1 MNCHSIRRKL
11 PVAGSAG
18 KGSKKDCIILSGF
31 DMYRVYDWIYSESGI
46 GGGKRQTFQ
55 IDCSSDEGDN
65 TSTKD
70 QIKAGSIG
78 KRAGNQTTENP
89 CKKRS
94 KKKTGTKETEKTAGA
109 VSSAY
114 IL

>member
-1 MNCHSIRRKL
+1 MTEQ
-11 PVAGSAG
+11 P
-18 KGSKKDCIILSGF
+18 DY
-31 DMYRVYDWIYSESGI
+31 DTYRVYDWINSESGI

>member
-1 MNCHSIRRKL
+1 
-11 PVAGSAG
+11 
-18 KGSKKDCIILSGF
+18 
-31 DMYRVYDWIYSESGI
+31 MYRVYDWIYSESGI
-46 GGGKRQTFQ
+46 GVVKRQTFQ

-70 QIKAGSIG
+70 QIKAGSIR
-78 KRAGNQTTENP
+78 KKAGNQTTENP

-94 KKKTGTKETEKTAGA
+94 QKKAGTKETEKTAGA